1 MAIRLF
7 FIYFLDL
14 VLVPIVRLERQIGL
28 RDMSH
33 KIQADQL
40 ESDHLATTAV
50 IVSAVIHHTC
60 DR

>member
-1 MAIRLF
+1 MAIILF

-14 VLVPIVRLERQIGL
+14 VLIPIVRLERQYGL
-28 RDMSH
+28 RDMSY

-50 IVSAVIHHTC
+50 IVSAIMHRT
-60 DR
+60 